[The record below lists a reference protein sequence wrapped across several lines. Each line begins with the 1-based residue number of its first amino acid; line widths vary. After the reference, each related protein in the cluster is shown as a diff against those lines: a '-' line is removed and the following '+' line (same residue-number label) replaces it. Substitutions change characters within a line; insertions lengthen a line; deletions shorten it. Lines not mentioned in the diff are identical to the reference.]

1 MAIKTRNKISPEF
14 SMASM
19 TDIVFLLLLFFM
31 ISTTMIS
38 PNALKLLLPR
48 SDGQVSDKPIT
59 TVSITK
65 DLQFYLEK
73 SPIEFERLEGALR
86 VKFDGVPEEE
96 RVISLHSDRSVPIEE
111 AVKVMN
117 IAMKNKY
124 KLILAAVD
132 K

>member
-65 DLQFYLEK
+65 DLQYVLEK
-73 SPIEFERLEGALR
+73 SPVEFDRLEAALR

-96 RVISLHSDRSVPIEE
+96 RVISLHCDRTIPLEE

-117 IAMKNKY
+117 IAKNNKY
-124 KLILAAVD
+124 KLILATVAN
-132 K
+132 

>member
-1 MAIKTRNKISPEF
+1 
-14 SMASM
+14 MASM

-48 SDGQVSDKPIT
+48 SDGQVSDKPLT

-73 SPIEFERLEGALR
+73 APIEFDRLEGALR

-96 RVISLHSDRSVPIEE
+96 RVISLHTDEAVPIGE
-111 AVKVMN
+111 AVRVMN
-117 IAMKNKY
+117 IAKNNKY
-124 KLILAAVD
+124 KLILATVS